1 MTPST
6 NSAFS
11 DIYEPNWKIE
21 YISQPSENWWTRN
34 PLFDELMA
42 RIRELERYP
51 IDMQLTKASGFDVSN
66 DDSEIGV
73 SSKEFNEFMEEFEI
87 KRGD

>member
-1 MTPST
+1 MTTST
-6 NSAFS
+6 NSAFY

-21 YISQPSENWWTRN
+21 YISQPSENWWARN
-34 PLFDELMA
+34 PLFDELRA

-87 KRGD
+87 KRG

>member
-1 MTPST
+1 M
-6 NSAFS
+6 
-11 DIYEPNWKIE
+11 
-21 YISQPSENWWTRN
+21 
-34 PLFDELMA
+34 FDELMA

-73 SSKEFNEFMEEFEI
+73 LSEEFDKFMEGFEV

>member
-21 YISQPSENWWTRN
+21 YISQPSENWWARN
-34 PLFDELMA
+34 PLFDELRA
-42 RIRELERYP
+42 RIRELGRYP

-66 DDSEIGV
+66 DDPEIGV
-73 SSKEFNEFMEEFEI
+73 LSEEFDKFMEGFEV